1 MIASHGRGIGH
12 APSPSA
18 NTVINLFNLCS
29 LGWIIARFLMLMMP
43 NSHHYVVYYASA
55 LLGAI
60 DGFAV
65 LKQLIVCA
73 QKLIT
78 N

>member
-1 MIASHGRGIGH
+1 
-12 APSPSA
+12 
-18 NTVINLFNLCS
+18 
-29 LGWIIARFLMLMMP
+29 MLMMP

-78 N
+78 NWTDLK